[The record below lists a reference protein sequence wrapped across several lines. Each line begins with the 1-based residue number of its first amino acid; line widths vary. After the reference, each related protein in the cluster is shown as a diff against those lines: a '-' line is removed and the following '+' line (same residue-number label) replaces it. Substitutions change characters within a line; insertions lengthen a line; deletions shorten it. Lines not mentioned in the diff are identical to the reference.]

1 MTKCFTLT
9 NQNGSKLSVSKS
21 VLNKKQK
28 SYDVMVN
35 NGKDNIWYKV
45 GIIKDI
51 DKLNEVFNLYSKEI
65 RCL

>member
-1 MTKCFTLT
+1 MTKGFTLT

-51 DKLNEVFNLYSKEI
+51 DKLNEVFNND
-65 RCL
+65 R

>member
-51 DKLNEVFNLYSKEI
+51 NKLNEVFYNDK
-65 RCL
+65 

>member
-1 MTKCFTLT
+1 MTKGFTLT

-51 DKLNEVFNLYSKEI
+51 DKLKEVLEND
-65 RCL
+65 R

>member
-1 MTKCFTLT
+1 MTKGFTLT
-9 NQNGSKLSVSKS
+9 NQIGSKLSVSKS

-51 DKLNEVFNLYSKEI
+51 DKLKEVFNNDK
-65 RCL
+65 